1 MAAHEVV
8 VIGAGVIGMT
18 TAHALLDEGH
28 RVTVLDA
35 EAGAARGASHA
46 NGGFLSAGFCAPWA
60 APGLPRHILSALVSR
75 QGPMAWRPDFS
86 GGQIRWLRDL
96 FRQCTASRFVD
107 HRARMVRLALLSRSC
122 LRDIVDRTRITFD
135 AQSSGAVQIMRH
147 RPDEPVLN
155 RRLQDFKALGV
166 DARWCDAEQ
175 LRALEPGL
183 SASLPLA
190 GGFHVKDDA
199 SGDCE
204 QFVQKLLAWN
214 LQRGLQFEPGVR
226 IDALDL
232 DRSGRRLQGIRCG
245 ARRWDANAFVFA
257 AGADSPRL
265 LRSVLNLPVVPVKGY
280 SVTLPAEPGSQ
291 AAGAVIDDGSKLAV
305 ARMGRRIRLAGMA
318 ELVGHDRRID
328 PRRCEQLITQF
339 ESLYGPVD
347 RSQARLWAGLRPTT
361 PDGTPVIGATGIKG
375 LYLNTGHGTY
385 GWTLACGS
393 ARLLADVIAGRPAAL
408 DPDDYAIARFER
420 GRAPD
425 ASRSHLS
432 P

>member
-1 MAAHEVV
+1 MAALEVV

-28 RVTVLDA
+28 RVTLLDA
-35 EAGAARGASHA
+35 ETGAARGASHA

-60 APGLPRHILSALVSR
+60 APGLPRHILSAFLSR
-75 QGPMAWRPDFS
+75 HGPIAWRPDFR
-86 GGQIRWLRDL
+86 GGQLRWLREL
-96 FRQCTASRFVD
+96 FRQCTASRFID

-122 LRDIVDRTRITFD
+122 LRDIVDHTGITFD
-135 AQSSGAVQIMRH
+135 AQSSGVLQIMRH
-147 RPDEPVLN
+147 RPAEPVLT
-155 RRLQDFKALGV
+155 RRLQDFKALGI
-166 DARWCDAEQ
+166 DARWCEAEQ
-175 LRALEPGL
+175 LRCLEPGL
-183 SASLPLA
+183 SEKLPLS

-232 DRSGRRLQGIRCG
+232 DRSGRRLLGIRSG
-245 ARRWDANAFVFA
+245 TRRWDASAFVFA
-257 AGADSPRL
+257 TGADSPKL
-265 LRSVLNLPVVPVKGY
+265 LRSMLKLPVVPVKGY
-280 SVTLPAEPGSQ
+280 SVTLPAEPDSRVV
-291 AAGAVIDDGSKLAV
+291 GAVIDDTSKLAV
-305 ARMGRRIRLAGMA
+305 ARMGSRIRLAGMA

-328 PRRCEQLITQF
+328 PGRCEQLIAHF
-339 ESLYGPVD
+339 EALYGPVD
-347 RSQARLWAGLRPTT
+347 RSRTRLWAGLRPTT
-361 PDGTPVIGATGIKG
+361 PDGTPVIGATGVQG

-408 DPDDYAIARFER
+408 DPDDYAIGRFGP
-420 GRAPD
+420 GRARGVV
-425 ASRSHLS
+425 SSHLNT
-432 P
+432 